1 MNCVLSIGRRVNI
14 PSPISTVVK
23 EAKLAARVNGDQVS
37 ILDIG
42 YGSGNHWA
50 AFSQKVLGTDLRV
63 VITAL
68 DTVAPPADDRGI
80 WNKPALKDYIQGEAP
95 QDLAT
100 IASESF
106 DLVIGFDLIEHLSKE
121 NGYLLL
127 YEMER
132 ISKHSAVIFTPNGHV
147 WQPPSAENPMQAHIS
162 GWTPSELRAFGWSRI
177 RGATGLKFMFGP
189 YAERRGRL
197 GYWSRILSVG
207 FSRIGF
213 LFPNLAFSFV
223 ANNRKNTP
231 PPADKESEGLM
242 F

>member
-1 MNCVLSIGRRVNI
+1 MNRVLSIGRRVNI

-23 EAKLAARVNGDQVS
+23 EVKLAARVTGDKVS
-37 ILDIG
+37 VLDIG
-42 YGSGNHWA
+42 YGLGNHWA
-50 AFSQKVLGTDLRV
+50 AFSQKLLGPDLRV

-68 DTVAPPADDRGI
+68 DAVSPPFFPPVIDGSGSE
-80 WNKPALKDYIQGEAP
+80 PSVEGYIQGEAP
-95 QDLAT
+95 MDLAT
-100 IASESF
+100 IPSQSF

-162 GWTPSELRAFGWSRI
+162 GWTPSELRAFGWNRI

-189 YAERRGRL
+189 YAKLRGKSDS
-197 GYWSRILSVG
+197 WSRIVSVV
-207 FSRIGF
+207 FSRIVL

-223 ANNRKNTP
+223 AIHRKNT
-231 PPADKESEGLM
+231 ASGG
-242 F
+242 